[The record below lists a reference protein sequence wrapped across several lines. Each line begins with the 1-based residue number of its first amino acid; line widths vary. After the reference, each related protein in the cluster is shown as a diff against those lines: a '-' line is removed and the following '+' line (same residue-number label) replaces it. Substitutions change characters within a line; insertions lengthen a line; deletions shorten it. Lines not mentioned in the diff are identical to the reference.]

1 MKGPRPRL
9 LGVDRMQSVDME
21 VSGSRVT
28 IDFTRTGLNVETLME
43 RAQEVLPLLHA
54 LLSADDTWIKLT
66 GGDLAARERGF
77 LAMNMICQAATQS
90 ATKRAELLRTIAD
103 GSQSISDHGFPEF
116 EDGQSLDV

>member
-1 MKGPRPRL
+1 M
-9 LGVDRMQSVDME
+9 DRMQSVDME

-43 RAQEVLPLLHA
+43 RAQQVLPLLHA
-54 LLSADDTWIKLT
+54 LLSADDTWTKLT